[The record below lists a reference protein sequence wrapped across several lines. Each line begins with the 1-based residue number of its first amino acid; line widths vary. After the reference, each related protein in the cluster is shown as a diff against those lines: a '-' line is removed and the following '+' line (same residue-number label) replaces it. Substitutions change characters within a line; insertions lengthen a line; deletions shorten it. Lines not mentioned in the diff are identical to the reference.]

1 MDRSRP
7 CDRNAFVCPDGRPDV
22 DKLWKTQFLTPGNR
36 QKRPNPA
43 LTPNM
48 DAPVLGGAKPLVDRP
63 AEKPV
68 LQEPEPGLASVRRR
82 FGTPQSIFVLKHGQV
97 SLNHDPFDEPRD
109 AVQIHHGVKA
119 RGLLPPRV
127 VTVGTTT
134 VLRGTGAR
142 AADAHRMPP
151 GRRGGH
157 AILDPQLVL
166 PPAPHVVDV
175 TKLRV
180 PAKPEIRKGNVHWL
194 AVQTWPG
201 VDDAPD
207 AELKEMDRFPSH
219 RHLKHAVK
227 FVQRHGVRHKNAPP
241 DHGADPKQPDLQLQK
256 NRSRVR
262 RCPGIRHA
270 TRLQEALH
278 NASSR
283 LTPEIL
289 VVPCRMRPGAKG
301 VPVLRRRMIELSF
314 FCAPKDFPVRLS
326 IRQGIRA
333 KVTECD

>member
-1 MDRSRP
+1 MSPARSLQ
-7 CDRNAFVCPDGRPDV
+7 AFGAWTRAISHD
-22 DKLWKTQFLTPGNR
+22 LTVHQP
-36 QKRPNPA
+36 
-43 LTPNM
+43 
-48 DAPVLGGAKPLVDRP
+48 PVLGGAKPLVDGP

-68 LQEPEPGLASVRRR
+68 LQEPEPGLASVCRR
-82 FGTPQSIFVLKHGQV
+82 FGTPQFIFVLKHGQV
-97 SLNHDPFDEPRD
+97 SLDYDPFDEPRD

-119 RGLLPPRV
+119 HGLLPPRV
-127 VTVGTTT
+127 VSVGTST

-157 AILDPQLVL
+157 ALLDPQLVL

-201 VDDAPD
+201 VHDAPD
-207 AELKEMDRFPSH
+207 AELKEVDRFPPH
-219 RHLKHAVK
+219 RHLEHAVK
-227 FVQRHGVRHKNAPP
+227 FVQRHGVWHKNAPP

-256 NRSRVR
+256 NRSRLR

-270 TRLQEALH
+270 TRLQEAFH

-283 LTPEIL
+283 LTPQIL
-289 VVPCRMRPGAKG
+289 VVPFTTLLADLGTLTLNEVTLPGA
-301 VPVLRRRMIELSF
+301 PDHAFPLLATPTELQRRAFGLLEIDP
-314 FCAPKDFPVRLS
+314 AKDV
-326 IRQGIRA
+326 A
-333 KVTECD
+333 M